1 MFHRGLQYLTQAL
14 REHASIAIVYR
25 RRESSVELRAV
36 VGRTDW
42 AAEETEGPVLAWQ
55 GRDYLI
61 EAADLVLDGERT
73 TPQRG
78 DLIEEATG
86 DATLTYEVLAPPG
99 QDVWRYSDPQ
109 RVRLRVHT
117 KQVMA

>member
-42 AAEETEGPVLAWQ
+42 AAEETEGPVIAWE

-61 EAADLVLDGERT
+61 EAADLVLDGEVT
-73 TPQRG
+73 TPKRG
-78 DLIEEATG
+78 DLIEEVR
-86 DATLTYEVLAPPG
+86 DEATLTYAVLAPPG
-99 QDVWRYSDPQ
+99 ADVWRYSDPQ
-109 RVRLRVHT
+109 RVRIRVHT
-117 KQVMA
+117 KQVSA